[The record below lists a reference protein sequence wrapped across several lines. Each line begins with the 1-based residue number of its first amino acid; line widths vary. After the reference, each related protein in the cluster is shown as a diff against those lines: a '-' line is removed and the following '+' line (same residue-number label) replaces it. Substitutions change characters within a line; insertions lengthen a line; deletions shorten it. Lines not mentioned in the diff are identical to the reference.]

1 MQQLEIPKEFDH
13 GLVKQILS
21 TTALEPY
28 PNSEIEIRLKSFTQK
43 KGVTQSF
50 FVHTIAFLNT
60 FTQWEQ
66 IKEVASIDYY
76 YGDNLRTTHVVH
88 GEVTERKTIQ
98 KKRVAARDIHVHG
111 STNISTV
118 RISHTIEEPVP
129 AQQLVDLSLVRKKQ
143 RTSYIYKGWSYDLT
157 KVWEGPEAADV
168 KSRYLTAPPDTY
180 EIEVEKI
187 DSEFQSLDYLIVSLL
202 LKAISLLRPS
212 TIRLS

>member
-76 YGDNLRTTHVVH
+76 YGDNL
-88 GEVTERKTIQ
+88 KT
-98 KKRVAARDIHVHG
+98 K
-111 STNISTV
+111 S
-118 RISHTIEEPVP
+118 
-129 AQQLVDLSLVRKKQ
+129 
-143 RTSYIYKGWSYDLT
+143 T
-157 KVWEGPEAADV
+157 KVGSRIESLPKRQEHNHQ
-168 KSRYLTAPPDTY
+168 KSMNKNTY
-180 EIEVEKI
+180 
-187 DSEFQSLDYLIVSLL
+187 F
-202 LKAISLLRPS
+202 S
-212 TIRLS
+212 TSRNHNNSIGFTSKT